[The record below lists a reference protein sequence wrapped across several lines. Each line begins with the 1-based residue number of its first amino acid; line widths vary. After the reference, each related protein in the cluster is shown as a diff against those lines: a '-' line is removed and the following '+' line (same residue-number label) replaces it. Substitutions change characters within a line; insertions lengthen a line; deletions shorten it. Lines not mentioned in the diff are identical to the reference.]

1 MDLNLDN
8 YSDIEIINLLHLPI
22 KDNYTLP
29 ELKNNTLDHVKVIL
43 NTEDEML
50 GNKREIT
57 NFFIKAFLRLA
68 KNFDVKV
75 DPFEMQEFESVKAGL
90 LPPLE
95 ENHIVK
101 QSNSFVVKHKDAEPI
116 DTFNSHLKAGMINPL
131 KRKETKWQ
139 RQRQYRKQ
147 IMAQSQEIRQE
158 RRLLQKLVK

>member
-101 QSNSFVVKHKDAEPI
+101 H
-116 DTFNSHLKAGMINPL
+116 
-131 KRKETKWQ
+131 ETD
-139 RQRQYRKQ
+139 
-147 IMAQSQEIRQE
+147 
-158 RRLLQKLVK
+158 L